1 MPIRVLLHWL
11 GNVYRHAGFHNSHE
25 NNGDYG
31 RGRRETLARR
41 EVEFGRL
48 DGTYLDFDLPRL
60 RPSGLGVYAFVPAY
74 FVGQQCASPCLRA
87 CFRFGKVLFSLV
99 FEFIA
104 RLVVAAFCSMA
115 ARIQRGG
122 A

>member
-1 MPIRVLLHWL
+1 MFVGVFLHWS
-11 GNVYRHAGFHNSHE
+11 GNVYRHASFHNPHE
-25 NNGDYG
+25 NNGDHG

-48 DGTYLDFDLPRL
+48 DGAHLGIDFSWL

-74 FVGQQCASPCLRA
+74 FVGRQSTSTYLRA

-104 RLVVAAFCSMA
+104 CFVAAAFCLTA
-115 ARIQRGG
+115 VQVWRGD